1 MRLGQFLA
9 TRSLENAAT
18 PTPTKEFLQQTSHPV
33 LKPAARTAVERDFS
47 YPPIECTTTTSTQT
61 TQLPSQT
68 NSSQTN
74 STQTSNGMDE
84 GTKIG
89 LGAGITLGVLA
100 LIVVIGLLLYNFASR
115 EPKQEADEDADTWS
129 CVVEPSTPHG
139 PKPDFPTQEMYQT
152 GGHRYA
158 PLPNSRS
165 NNNNSSSSRN
175 STYSDIPI
183 MPAVPAMTGG
193 HRYAPLPN
201 NRNRNRNS
209 TYSDISIMPAI
220 PERAPVVPDQWE
232 RPAVPQSAPDAVD
245 QWGRPAVPQRAPVV
259 LDLWGRADDSSQP
272 LMSIAEL
279 EDGYIL
285 SRTPRMSEL
294 NPAPSTYGNSVYSRP
309 AELPNNNNNHTGN
322 QKSAHK
328 IPRKQVGS
336 QATLPRSKTY
346 WYI

>member
-1 MRLGQFLA
+1 MRLGPFLA
-9 TRSLENAAT
+9 TRSLENVA
-18 PTPTKEFLQQTSHPV
+18 TPTKEFLQQTPHPV
-33 LKPAARTAVERDFS
+33 VEPATRTAVERDFS
-47 YPPIECTTTTSTQT
+47 WRPTECTTTTTSTQT

-100 LIVVIGLLLYNFASR
+100 LIVAVGLLLYNFASR
-115 EPKQEADEDADTWS
+115 EPKEKADEDADTWS

-158 PLPNSRS
+158 PLPN
-165 NNNNSSSSRN
+165 
-175 STYSDIPI
+175 
-183 MPAVPAMTGG
+183 
-193 HRYAPLPN
+193 
-201 NRNRNRNS
+201 NRNRTRSS

-220 PERAPVVPDQWE
+220 PERTPPVVPDQWE
-232 RPAVPQSAPDAVD
+232 RPAVLERAPDAVD

-259 LDLWGRADDSSQP
+259 LDPWGRADDSSEP
-272 LMSIAEL
+272 LMIAEL

-294 NPAPSTYGNSVYSRP
+294 KPAPSTYRQSAYSRP
-309 AELPNNNNNHTGN
+309 AELDNNGNNTGN
-322 QKSAHK
+322 PNPAHK

-336 QATLPRSKTY
+336 QATSPRSKTY

>member
-1 MRLGQFLA
+1 MRLGPFLA

-18 PTPTKEFLQQTSHPV
+18 STKEFLQQTSHPV
-33 LKPAARTAVERDFS
+33 LEPATRTAVERDFS

-74 STQTSNGMDE
+74 ITQTSNGMDE

-100 LIVVIGLLLYNFASR
+100 LIVAIGLLLYNFASR
-115 EPKQEADEDADTWS
+115 EPKQEADADADTWS

-152 GGHRYA
+152 GGRRYA
-158 PLPNSRS
+158 PLPN
-165 NNNNSSSSRN
+165 NNNRN

-183 MPAVPAMTGG
+183 MPAVPA
-193 HRYAPLPN
+193 
-201 NRNRNRNS
+201 
-209 TYSDISIMPAI
+209 
-220 PERAPVVPDQWE
+220 
-232 RPAVPQSAPDAVD
+232 
-245 QWGRPAVPQRAPVV
+245 RAPVV

-279 EDGYIL
+279 EDGYIW
-285 SRTPRMSEL
+285 SRQPRMSEL
-294 NPAPSTYGNSVYSRP
+294 NPAPSTYRQSVYSRP
-309 AELPNNNNNHTGN
+309 AELDNNGNDTGN
-322 QKSAHK
+322 PNPVHK

>member
-1 MRLGQFLA
+1 MRLGPFLA
-9 TRSLENAAT
+9 TRSLQNAAAT
-18 PTPTKEFLQQTSHPV
+18 PAKEFLQQTSRPV
-33 LKPAARTAVERDFS
+33 LEPATRTALERDFS
-47 YPPIECTTTTSTQT
+47 HPPIECTTTTTTSTQT

-74 STQTSNGMDE
+74 ITQTSNGMDE

-100 LIVVIGLLLYNFASR
+100 LIVAIGLLLYNFASR
-115 EPKQEADEDADTWS
+115 EPKEKADEDADTWS

-139 PKPDFPTQEMYQT
+139 PKPDFPTQQMYQT

-158 PLPNSRS
+158 PLPN
-165 NNNNSSSSRN
+165 NNNRN
-175 STYSDIPI
+175 STYSDISI
-183 MPAVPAMTGG
+183 MPAVPALTGG

-201 NRNRNRNS
+201 NRNRTRSS

-220 PERAPVVPDQWE
+220 PERTPPVVPDQWG
-232 RPAVPQSAPDAVD
+232 RPAVPEIAPDAVD

-259 LDLWGRADDSSQP
+259 LDLWGRADDSSEP
-272 LMSIAEL
+272 LMIAEL

-294 NPAPSTYGNSVYSRP
+294 NPAPSTYQNLVYSRP
-309 AELPNNNNNHTGN
+309 AELDNNGNNTGN
-322 QKSAHK
+322 QNPAHK

-336 QATLPRSKTY
+336 QATSPRSKTY

>member
-1 MRLGQFLA
+1 MRLGPFLA

-18 PTPTKEFLQQTSHPV
+18 ATPTKEFLRQTSHPV
-33 LKPAARTAVERDFS
+33 LESATRTAVERDFS
-47 YPPIECTTTTSTQT
+47 YPPIECTTTTTTTTSTQT

-68 NSSQTN
+68 SSSQTN
-74 STQTSNGMDE
+74 GTQTSNGMDA

-89 LGAGITLGVLA
+89 LEAGITLGVLA
-100 LIVVIGLLLYNFASR
+100 LIVAIGLLLYNFASR
-115 EPKQEADEDADTWS
+115 EPKGEADEDADIRS
-129 CVVEPSTPHG
+129 CIVEPGTPHG
-139 PKPDFPTQEMYQT
+139 PKPDFPFQEMYQT

-158 PLPNSRS
+158 PLPN
-165 NNNNSSSSRN
+165 NNNRN

-201 NRNRNRNS
+201 NRNSNRNS

-232 RPAVPQSAPDAVD
+232 RPAVPQ
-245 QWGRPAVPQRAPVV
+245 RAPVV
-259 LDLWGRADDSSQP
+259 LDLWGRVDDSSQP
-272 LMSIAEL
+272 LMNIAEL
-279 EDGYIL
+279 EDGYIW
-285 SRTPRMSEL
+285 SRQPRMSEL
-294 NPAPSTYGNSVYSRP
+294 NPSPSTYRNLVYSRP
-309 AELPNNNNNHTGN
+309 AELDNNNNNNSNQNNHNNHNNHTGN
-322 QKSAHK
+322 LNPVHK

-336 QATLPRSKTY
+336 HATLPRSNTY

>member
-1 MRLGQFLA
+1 MRLGPFLA

-18 PTPTKEFLQQTSHPV
+18 STKEFLQQTSHPV
-33 LKPAARTAVERDFS
+33 LEPATRTAVERDFS

-74 STQTSNGMDE
+74 ITQTSNGMDE

-100 LIVVIGLLLYNFASR
+100 LIVAIGLLLYNFASR
-115 EPKQEADEDADTWS
+115 EPKQEADADADTWS

-158 PLPNSRS
+158 PLPN
-165 NNNNSSSSRN
+165 NNNRN

-183 MPAVPAMTGG
+183 MPAVPAVTGG

-232 RPAVPQSAPDAVD
+232 RPAVPQ
-245 QWGRPAVPQRAPVV
+245 RAPVV

-279 EDGYIL
+279 EDGYIW
-285 SRTPRMSEL
+285 SRQPRMSEL
-294 NPAPSTYGNSVYSRP
+294 NPAPSTYRQSVYSRP
-309 AELPNNNNNHTGN
+309 AELDNNGNDTGN
-322 QKSAHK
+322 PNPVHK

>member
-33 LKPAARTAVERDFS
+33 LKSAIRIAVERDFS
-47 YPPIECTTTTSTQT
+47 YPPIECTTTTTTTSTQT

-100 LIVVIGLLLYNFASR
+100 LIVAIGLLLYNFASR
-115 EPKQEADEDADTWS
+115 EPKEKADEDADTWS

-152 GGHRYA
+152 SGHRYA
-158 PLPNSRS
+158 PLPN
-165 NNNNSSSSRN
+165 NNNRN
-175 STYSDIPI
+175 STYSDISI
-183 MPAVPAMTGG
+183 MPAVPALAGG

-201 NRNRNRNS
+201 NRNRTRSS

-220 PERAPVVPDQWE
+220 PERTPPVVPDQWE
-232 RPAVPQSAPDAVD
+232 RPAVPQ
-245 QWGRPAVPQRAPVV
+245 RAPVV
-259 LDLWGRADDSSQP
+259 LDPWGWADDSSQP
-272 LMSIAEL
+272 LMIAEL

-294 NPAPSTYGNSVYSRP
+294 NPAPSTYRQSVYSRP
-309 AELPNNNNNHTGN
+309 AELDNNGNNTGN
-322 QKSAHK
+322 PNPGHK

-336 QATLPRSKTY
+336 QATSPRSKTY